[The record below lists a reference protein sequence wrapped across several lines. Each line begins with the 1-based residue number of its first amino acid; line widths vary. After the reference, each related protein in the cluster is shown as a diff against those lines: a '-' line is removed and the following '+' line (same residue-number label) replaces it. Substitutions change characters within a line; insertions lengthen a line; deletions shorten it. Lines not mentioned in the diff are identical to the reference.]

1 MPAAEDIYR
10 ATLEELAKEGN
21 EKAKFA
27 LELAKKFATQPVERA
42 DIIGSLQ
49 SAHDSLLRA
58 LEENN
63 SEWTSQTDREI
74 REAMSHIIDVIG
86 SV

>member
-10 ATLEELAKEGN
+10 AALEELALDGN
-21 EKAKFA
+21 EKAKFV
-27 LELAKKFATQPVERA
+27 LELAKKFATQPVERNVV
-42 DIIGSLQ
+42 IGNIQ
-49 SAHDSLLRA
+49 SAHDSLCRA

-74 REAMSHIIDVIG
+74 RDAMSYLVDALA